1 MSQVRYQDSHLYRI
15 RHSLAHIMAQAV
27 LERFPDARIAI
38 GPPIDDGFYYDFEL
52 PEPLAESDLPGIE
65 KRMRSIIQGDHA
77 FTVREITPEEGRALF
92 ADQPYKLE
100 LIDDLVNGRVDDNG
114 NPIAEPAESLT
125 VYTQDTFTDLC
136 RGPHVASTREIN
148 PQAFSLRVRK
158 PAGAYWR
165 GDEKRQQL
173 TRIYGVAFD
182 TPAELEEYRQMLEEA
197 KKRDHRLL
205 GERLKLF
212 VISPLVGKGLPLW
225 LPLGATLR
233 DTLERWLRQVQLDNG
248 YLPVVTPHIGNL
260 ELYRT
265 SGHYPYYADS
275 QYAPIEVDDE
285 QFLLKPMNCPHHVM
299 IYKSEPHSYRDLP
312 IRYAEFGTVYRY
324 EKSGELTGLTRVR
337 GFTVDDAHLFV
348 TPEQLLSEFIDVARL
363 IQYVFSRLGL
373 TDFRVRV
380 GVRDPQSDKYVGDP
394 AQWELAA
401 SAIVEACQQLN
412 LPYTIEEGEAAFYGP
427 KLDFVVRDVL
437 RREWQLGTVQVDY
450 NLPERFDLEYVDA
463 DNQRK
468 RPVMIHRAPF
478 GSVERFVGIL
488 IEHFAGHFPPWLAPM
503 QALVIPIRE
512 AHNDYAREVVAA
524 LRGQGL
530 RVEADLRDK
539 NMRNKIKE
547 GRGLLVPWLLIVG
560 DQDVENRSVSVRL
573 RTDEDLGAMPLA
585 AFASM
590 ATSIVREQSERL
602 S

>member
-1 MSQVRYQDSHLYRI
+1 
-15 RHSLAHIMAQAV
+15 
-27 LERFPDARIAI
+27 
-38 GPPIDDGFYYDFEL
+38 
-52 PEPLAESDLPGIE
+52 
-65 KRMRSIIQGDHA
+65 
-77 FTVREITPEEGRALF
+77 
-92 ADQPYKLE
+92 
-100 LIDDLVNGRVDDNG
+100 
-114 NPIAEPAESLT
+114 
-125 VYTQDTFTDLC
+125 VY
-136 RGPHVASTREIN
+136 S
-148 PQAFSLRVRK
+148 
-158 PAGAYWR
+158 
-165 GDEKRQQL
+165 
-173 TRIYGVAFD
+173 
-182 TPAELEEYRQMLEEA
+182 
-197 KKRDHRLL
+197 
-205 GERLKLF
+205 
-212 VISPLVGKGLPLW
+212 
-225 LPLGATLR
+225 
-233 DTLERWLRQVQLDNG
+233 
-248 YLPVVTPHIGNL
+248 PHIGRV
-260 ELYRT
+260 ELYEI
-265 SGHYPYYADS
+265 SGHFPYYRES
-275 QYAPIEVDDE
+275 QFAPLFQHPAGQIVDFLIQQLESEQAESFSASDE
-285 QFLLKPMNCPHHVM
+285 QSLIQAAGVLNVPLEQCGYRAEDPPVRRAAALRAWQHQQERYLLKPMNCPHHVM

-573 RTDEDLGAMPLA
+573 RTDEDLGAMPLD

-590 ATSIVREQSERL
+590 AGAIVREQSERL